1 MCLRQRFL
9 VARHWIYSQ
18 MEDPRPRKKMLAGRQ
33 RIYGPDTVFSL
44 PETEDVEDSKPR
56 PMMLAA
62 GQISGSPDR
71 GSWLP
76 ERGFVGQT
84 EDSGCQTENL
94 WPRQRILGAIQRP
107 RGKKFANRWLIE
119 VPSRS
124 LRSP

>member
-1 MCLRQRFL
+1 
-9 VARHWIYSQ
+9 

-62 GQISGSPDR
+62 GQISGSARERICGPDR
-71 GSWLP
+71 GFWLP
-76 ERGFVGQT
+76 DREFVAQT
-84 EDSGCQTENL
+84 EDSGCYPEAQ
-94 WPRQRILGAIQRP
+94 
-107 RGKKFANRWLIE
+107 GKKIREPVVNK

-124 LRSP
+124 LRTP

>member
-1 MCLRQRFL
+1 
-9 VARHWIYSQ
+9 
-18 MEDPRPRKKMLAGRQ
+18 MEDPRSRKKMLAGRQ
-33 RIYGPDTVFSL
+33 NIYGPDTGFWL

-84 EDSGCQTENL
+84 EDSGCQTEDL
-94 WPRQRILGAIQRP
+94 RPERGFWLLG
-107 RGKKFANRWLIE
+107 E
-119 VPSRS
+119 VFRLLPGA
-124 LRSP
+124 LETV